1 MTSLSTAELRLQS
14 WLNPLGCD
22 TAVAILLQ
30 FMRTSARDWL
40 KAELL
45 AAAPTMG
52 LSSRKLKQAF
62 GIAKESKHIEHR
74 ADGTALLF

>member
-1 MTSLSTAELRLQS
+1 
-14 WLNPLGCD
+14 
-22 TAVAILLQ
+22 
-30 FMRTSARDWL
+30 MRTSARDWT

-74 ADGTALLF
+74 ADGTVLLL